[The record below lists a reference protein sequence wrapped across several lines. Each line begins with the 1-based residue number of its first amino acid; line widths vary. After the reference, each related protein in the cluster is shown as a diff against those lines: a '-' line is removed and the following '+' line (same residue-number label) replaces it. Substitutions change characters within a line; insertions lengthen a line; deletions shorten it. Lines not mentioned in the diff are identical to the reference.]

1 MTHQP
6 HWPESRPLFVTGTD
20 TGAGKSVLCLL
31 MVRCCLDAGLAPA
44 YLKPVQSGCVS
55 PSDRGSDSRFIHDH
69 IAEWKAVDPGDA
81 VVYCFPAPKAP
92 LFAARGAGTAIN
104 AERLVAEI
112 DRRAGGR
119 RPVIIEGAG
128 GLLVHLTD
136 RWLTVDLIQRLG
148 AAPVLAAR
156 AGLGTINHTLLSLEL
171 LANRGLQPAGVILL
185 DTGQAPLA
193 SDLVAENI
201 AAIEGASGVCVAGV
215 VEYIDDFQRLEAADL
230 SAIRRVLGLRRRT
243 AMRDGRRRL

>member
-1 MTHQP
+1 MP
-6 HWPESRPLFVTGTD
+6 HPPHLPDSRPLFVTGTD
-20 TGAGKSVLCLL
+20 TGVGKSVLCLL

-55 PSDRGSDSRFIHDH
+55 PMDRGSDSRFIHDH
-69 IAEWKAVDPGDA
+69 IAEWKAKAPGDS

-92 LFAARGAGTAIN
+92 LFAARDAGTAIE

-112 DRRAGGR
+112 RRRAGGR

-128 GLLVHLTD
+128 GLLVPLTD
-136 RWLTVDLIQRLG
+136 RLRTIDLIQRLG

-156 AGLGTINHTLLSLEL
+156 VGLGTINHTLLSLEA
-171 LANRGLQPAGVILL
+171 LANRGLRPAGVILL
-185 DTGQAPLA
+185 DAGQAPCP

-201 AAIEGASGVCVAGV
+201 EAIERASGADVGGV
-215 VEYIDDFQRLEAADL
+215 VQYIDDFQRLEAVDL
-230 SAIRRVLGLRRRT
+230 GPVRRLLGLKRRT
-243 AMRDGRRRL
+243 VNDG